1 MTEPVTNESDNDS
14 RPAKHNRSATRVVHR
29 GSKFDLR
36 TDRLS
41 LPGGPEVEK
50 DIIEHP
56 GSVVVIPIADDGKVL
71 MIEQWRPA
79 VGKFSIELPSG
90 TRESGESADVT
101 AQRELREEAG
111 VRAGQFERIGGLYP
125 VTGYSTEY
133 CHVYVARS
141 LSRDPLA
148 QDKLEDIRVVPMPV
162 ADVWKLI
169 AQNSID
175 DALTVAAMSL
185 ASVSNQDLAPKP
197 TTAQA
202 HRICLSH

>member
-1 MTEPVTNESDNDS
+1 MTHEIENASSGDQQ
-14 RPAKHNRSATRVVHR
+14 PAKHVRSGSRVVHR

-36 TDRLS
+36 TDLLS

-56 GSVVVIPIADDGKVL
+56 GSVVVIPIADDGNVL
-71 MIEQWRPA
+71 MIKQWRPA

-90 TRESGESADVT
+90 TRESGESVDST

-111 VRAGQFERIGGLYP
+111 VRAEHMEHIGGLYP

-133 CHVYVARS
+133 SHVYVAGS
-141 LSRDPLA
+141 LTRDPLA

-169 AQNSID
+169 SDNAIE

-185 ASVSNQDLAPKP
+185 ASFSHPLLRPP
-197 TTAQA
+197 
-202 HRICLSH
+202 HRSRAN